1 MTITHVLYKG
11 NVNRELTVEYVYNFI
26 SNHPTLKPTIS
37 SSGDGYLNIQSYYG
51 IRIQEKYGKDNK
63 MWITSKQYWTMISLL
78 KKAVTLMT
86 DNLYKLYPNIGSAS
100 FQVDQIA
107 LERFQS
113 EKSLYSNN
121 ITIQPSIWFDQTD
134 QPYPAIEINTIGSTI
149 KIPFE
154 DALGIIEMFQC
165 FDPNSFG
172 INLLRL
178 LGKIE

>member
-1 MTITHVLYKG
+1 MINHILYKG
-11 NVNRELTVEYVYNFI
+11 NINRELTVEYVYSFI
-26 SNHPTLKPTIS
+26 SDHANLKPTIS
-37 SSGDGYLNIQSYYG
+37 SNGNGYLNIHSYFG
-51 IRIQEKYGKDNK
+51 IRIQEKYGKNHK
-63 MWITSKQYWTMISLL
+63 MWITAKQYWTMISML

-121 ITIQPSIWFDQTD
+121 ISIQPSIWFDQTD
-134 QPYPAIEINTIGSTI
+134 QPYPAIEINTVGSTI
-149 KIPFE
+149 KITFE
-154 DALGIIEMFQC
+154 DALGLVEMFQN
-165 FDPNSFG
+165 FDPNAFG

-178 LGKIE
+178 IGKVE